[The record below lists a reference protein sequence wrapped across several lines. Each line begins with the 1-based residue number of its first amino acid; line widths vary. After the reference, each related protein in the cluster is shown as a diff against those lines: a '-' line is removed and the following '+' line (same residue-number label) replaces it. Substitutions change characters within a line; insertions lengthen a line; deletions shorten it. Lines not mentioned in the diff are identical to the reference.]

1 MVSGVSKDNEGK
13 KNMGRKRRKRME
25 GRDRRKV
32 GMRWGGRG
40 GRMLEKDLP
49 ILLTLDFRPPLDC
62 RF

>member
-13 KNMGRKRRKRME
+13 KNMGRRGGE
-25 GRDRRKV
+25 GQEKSGDA
-32 GMRWGGRG
+32 GTGG

-62 RF
+62 RS